1 MKDKLKLK
9 DVEKEFYSI
18 KEDLIDVRNKLTATE
33 IELGKTQTENK
44 ALSKHDKV

>member
-1 MKDKLKLK
+1 MEKD
-9 DVEKEFYSI
+9 FYGI
-18 KEDLIDVRNKLTATE
+18 KENLINVRDKLTATE